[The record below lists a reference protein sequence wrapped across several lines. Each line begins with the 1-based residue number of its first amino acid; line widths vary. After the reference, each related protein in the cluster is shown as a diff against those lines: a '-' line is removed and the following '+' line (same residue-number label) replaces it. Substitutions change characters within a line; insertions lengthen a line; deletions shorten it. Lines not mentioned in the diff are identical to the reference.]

1 MPAAD
6 SAPPGDS
13 QQQLSDSQPLD
24 SQPIDSQDMLMANQA
39 DDCEGMAGEARE
51 GEGGE
56 EEDTTDDEFV
66 DPIVS
71 HELAEE
77 LQAQS
82 DHEAEEI
89 LELLKDSPTE
99 PDSHKPEPVQQKE
112 TQATAEASHAQQAAS
127 KAAASNESGEAP
139 VAGGPPLS
147 PVGVEVPDSDEEK
160 NQKSKR
166 DSKDGKV
173 NVGRFKD

>member
-1 MPAAD
+1 
-6 SAPPGDS
+6 
-13 QQQLSDSQPLD
+13 
-24 SQPIDSQDMLMANQA
+24 MLMANQA

-66 DPIVS
+66 EPVVS

-139 VAGGPPLS
+139 VAGGRLCHQLGWKFLIRMRKKIRS
-147 PVGVEVPDSDEEK
+147 QREIRKMVRSM
-160 NQKSKR
+160 
-166 DSKDGKV
+166 
-173 NVGRFKD
+173 